1 MRRRNRFQR
10 SGIVF
15 VALAIGL
22 LAGVLPS
29 GGSAAYAKPDDPR
42 GDYNRIQAE
51 LKKTG
56 AALEGA
62 TQRAADAVARYQ
74 AAVTALP
81 AAEDR
86 VAAAKGTVTAATVQ
100 ASTAARKAAEA
111 AQAHDAAEAVVRT
124 KTEAVT
130 AARDRLSAFAVAAY
144 TGSAVAEFNMLLEVR
159 SPEEMVQRVGYLQ
172 QITEHEQAAIGQ
184 ARAARLAARSAA
196 NEAELA
202 RRVAADAEQAA
213 RDRLAEAQAAQQE
226 AADAQADLVKLVAE
240 RQAASAVADSE
251 RDAVLR
257 QYRDQQEESDR
268 ISARLRAWEAA
279 RQNRGPV
286 LQPGAR
292 LLTPVRN
299 AWKSSDFGM
308 RYDPYYHVWQLHA
321 GVDLAADGG
330 TPIYAAADGVVS
342 YASWAGGYGNY
353 TCIRHGRYRGETMST
368 CYGHQSRILV
378 SDGQRV
384 RQGQLIGR
392 VGTTGASTGNHLHFE
407 VRLDGRPVNPLP
419 YLPGCLC

>member
-10 SGIVF
+10 PVIAF
-15 VALAIGL
+15 VALAVTL
-22 LAGVLPS
+22 LTGMPS
-29 GGSAAYAKPDDPR
+29 AYARPDDPR

-51 LKKTG
+51 LKRTG

-74 AAVTALP
+74 AAVAALP

-86 VAAAKGTVTAATVQ
+86 IAVAKGTVTAATVQ
-100 ASTAARKAAEA
+100 AQTAERKAAEA
-111 AQAHDAAEAVVRT
+111 AAAHQAAESVVQT
-124 KTEAVT
+124 KTQAVA
-130 AARDRLSAFAVAAY
+130 AARQRLSAFAVAAY

-159 SPEEMVQRVGYLQ
+159 SPEQMIERVGYLER
-172 QITEHEQAAIGQ
+172 IADHEQAAIVQ

-196 NEAELA
+196 NAAELS
-202 RRVAADAEQAA
+202 RRAAADAEQLAH
-213 RDRLAEAQAAQQE
+213 DRLTEAQAAQQE
-226 AADAQADLVKLVAE
+226 AAAAQADLVRLVAE
-240 RQAASAVADSE
+240 RKAASDVADSE
-251 RDAVLR
+251 KDAVLR
-257 QYRDQQEESDR
+257 QYREQQEESDR
-268 ISARLRAWEAA
+268 IAAKLRSWEAA
-279 RQNRGPV
+279 QQNKGPV
-286 LQPGAR
+286 LRPGAG
-292 LLTPVRN
+292 LIIPVRN

-342 YASWAGGYGNY
+342 YAGWAGGYGNY
-353 TCIRHGRYRGETMST
+353 TCIRHGQSRGKSMST

-378 SDGQRV
+378 RDGQRV